1 MGLQQTMRALSDPT
15 RREILQ
21 LLRQNSLSFGDIA
34 AHFDMSPPAVSK
46 HLGILKEADLIRDV
60 RQGRY
65 IIYELNAS
73 ILDEVLLFIKQI
85 REETP

>member
-15 RREILQ
+15 RREILR
-21 LLRQNSLSFGDIA
+21 LLRRGSLAFGDIA

-46 HLGILKEADLIRDV
+46 HLGILRDADLIRDA
-60 RQGRY
+60 RAGRR
-65 IIYELNAS
+65 IIYEINAS
-73 ILDEVLLFIKQI
+73 VLDEVLLWIKQL